1 MMRRD
6 GRGTGRPNSVASS
19 TQAATASWT
28 AARAASAVSPSDMQP
43 GKSGTSA
50 TNPPPSSSGSGS
62 MMTGYSSFG
71 IACFHHR
78 VTEPNNLPDVNRL
91 DCPTLRDRRIVAHAD
106 AHHSHYSYSQN
117 TIPRKPSEFSL
128 ITTTIVICVV
138 GIALPFT
145 AVGDALGFTPLPW
158 LYWPL
163 LIVMLLSY
171 STLAH
176 LAKVWFVHW
185 WGYVISA
192 LPSHG
197 GAGETLSASL
207 RFRPSSC
214 QACQL
219 AK

>member
-78 VTEPNNLPDVNRL
+78 VNEPNNLPDVNRL
-91 DCPTLRDRRIVAHAD
+91 DWPTRGFVKSLLTQTLIIHIIRTAK
-106 AHHSHYSYSQN
+106 
-117 TIPRKPSEFSL
+117 IPFLESRASSAL
-128 ITTTIVICVV
+128 ITTTIVCDLRGRNCTSVY
-138 GIALPFT
+138 G
-145 AVGDALGFTPLPW
+145 GRRCLGV
-158 LYWPL
+158 Y
-163 LIVMLLSY
+163 
-171 STLAH
+171 A
-176 LAKVWFVHW
+176 
-185 WGYVISA
+185 
-192 LPSHG
+192 
-197 GAGETLSASL
+197 ASL
-207 RFRPSSC
+207 ALLAAAHRHVAVPFNPSSPRK
-214 QACQL
+214 AERVPRSSPRL
-219 AK
+219 SSFAWSELHFRLRR

>member
-28 AARAASAVSPSDMQP
+28 AARTASAVSPSDMQP

-50 TNPPPSSSGSGS
+50 TNPPPSSSVSGS

-71 IACFHHR
+71 IACFNHR
-78 VTEPNNLPDVNRL
+78 VNEPNNLPDVTRL
-91 DCPTLRDRRIVAHAD
+91 DWPTRWFVESLLTQTLIIHIIRTAK
-106 AHHSHYSYSQN
+106 
-117 TIPRKPSEFSL
+117 IPFLESRASSAL

-176 LAKVWFVHW
+176 LAKVWFVHR
-185 WGYVISA
+185 WGM
-192 LPSHG
+192 
-197 GAGETLSASL
+197 
-207 RFRPSSC
+207 
-214 QACQL
+214 
-219 AK
+219 

>member
-78 VTEPNNLPDVNRL
+78 VNEPNNLPDVNRL
-91 DCPTLRDRRIVAHAD
+91 DCPTLRDRKIVAHAD

-117 TIPRKPSEFSL
+117 TIPRKPSEFRAHHHDYRHLRGRNCTS
-128 ITTTIVICVV
+128 VYGRRRC
-138 GIALPFT
+138 
-145 AVGDALGFTPLPW
+145 LGV
-158 LYWPL
+158 Y
-163 LIVMLLSY
+163 
-171 STLAH
+171 A
-176 LAKVWFVHW
+176 
-185 WGYVISA
+185 
-192 LPSHG
+192 
-197 GAGETLSASL
+197 ASL
-207 RFRPSSC
+207 ALLAAAHRHVAVLFNPSSPRKGVVRALVGVC
-214 QACQL
+214 DFRAP
-219 AK
+219 